1 MCVNQVVLNRWKNF
15 FTHLLGTVQEV
26 TGETYLVEDSVGN
39 TEEISRENII
49 SDEDD
54 AANSIQVQ
62 WLCKSCKVLTSCT

>member
-1 MCVNQVVLNRWKNF
+1 M
-15 FTHLLGTVQEV
+15 QEV

-62 WLCKSCKVLTSCT
+62 WLCKSCKVFISCT